1 MISDT
6 YPLSD
11 VIKPFGISYH
21 FFADDS
27 QLYDSAV
34 PAIVPRLADNVS
46 GAVAS
51 VYTWMALNKLKMNE
65 DKTEVILIGTRNQ
78 LSKVGG
84 ADSLTVMNC
93 QVPFA
98 DKVKNLGVFLDP
110 ILSFDVHISHICRSL
125 YLQLRRIGQ
134 IRSYL
139 SIDST

>member
-1 MISDT
+1 MLFIVYT

-11 VIKPFGISYH
+11 IIKPFGISYH

-34 PAIVPRLADNVS
+34 PAEVPRLADNVS

-78 LSKVGG
+78 LSKVG
-84 ADSLTVMNC
+84 
-93 QVPFA
+93 VPT
-98 DKVKNLGVFLDP
+98 
-110 ILSFDVHISHICRSL
+110 R
-125 YLQLRRIGQ
+125 
-134 IRSYL
+134 
-139 SIDST
+139 

>member
-1 MISDT
+1 MYT
-6 YPLSD
+6 YPLND
-11 VIKPFGISYH
+11 IIKPFGISYH

-34 PAIVPRLADNVS
+34 PAEVPRLAENVS

-51 VYTWMALNKLKMNE
+51 VYTWMARNKLRTNK
-65 DKTEVILIGTRNQ
+65 DKAEKILIGTRNQ

-84 ADSLTVMNC
+84 ADSLTVLNC

-110 ILSFDVHISHICRSL
+110 TLSFDAIFFCIEGASVTYKIRLNISL
-125 YLQLRRIGQ
+125 LFKY
-134 IRSYL
+134 
-139 SIDST
+139 